1 MVEIDGE
8 LTRRVASLARVRLS
22 DAEVQLFTTQI
33 REVLGYVA
41 QLASVDTEGLEPL
54 SHPLEP
60 TASLREDEVRPFE
73 KDGAGKPKILT
84 SAPEVFQDGY
94 KVPPIL

>member
-1 MVEIDGE
+1 MVEVDGE

-41 QLASVDTEGLEPL
+41 QLGSVDTAGLEPL

-60 TASLREDEVRPFE
+60 DASLREDDVRPFARDE
-73 KDGAGKPKILT
+73 SGKPKTLS
-84 SAPEVFQDGY
+84 SAPEIFQDGY